1 MRYTLRLNGRSVP
14 PQHGAS
20 HRMKILVAI
29 KQVPERDAQI
39 RIASQGDLAGKW
51 IDEDELTYTIN
62 EPDAYALEE
71 ALRQKEKH
79 GGEVTVITAGPA
91 RASQV
96 LREALAKGADRAIH
110 LEDDK
115 FVQLDSANTARAIA
129 TAVAEENFDLIV
141 TGLQSDDFG
150 SAQTGVLLAEILGLP
165 HATIIIG
172 IEKTDDGLHLKR
184 ELEAGHYQFIDMKLP
199 AVLTIQSGI
208 NKLRY
213 ATLIGI
219 KQAKM
224 KPMRKVAWAEVEAK
238 LSKNQQQIERLY
250 IPQKQK
256 KTEMIQGSPGE
267 AARKLVEYLKNEAR
281 VI

>member
-1 MRYTLRLNGRSVP
+1 
-14 PQHGAS
+14 
-20 HRMKILVAI
+20 MKILVCM
-29 KQVPERDAQI
+29 KQVPQKDAPLKLNESGTWI
-39 RIASQGDLAGKW
+39 R
-51 IDEDELTYTIN
+51 EDVSYEVN

-79 GGEVTVITAGPA
+79 KGEVVVVTAGPA

-110 LEDDK
+110 LEDNA
-115 FVQLDSANTARAIA
+115 FVTMDAFNIARAIA
-129 TAVAEENFDLIV
+129 AVAKDEQFDMIF

-150 SAQTGVLLAEILGLP
+150 FAQTGVLLAELVGWP
-165 HATIIIG
+165 HATIIMQ
-172 IEKTDDGLHLKR
+172 IEKNDTGIRVKR
-184 ELEAGHYQFIDMKLP
+184 ELESGFFQFVDMPLP

-219 KQAKM
+219 KQAKT
-224 KPMRKVAWAEVEAK
+224 KPMRKVTLAEVQAAVGDNLQKIEK
-238 LSKNQQQIERLY
+238 LY
-250 IPQKQK
+250 VPQKTKQ
-256 KTEMIQGSPGE
+256 TEKLEGPPAEI
-267 AARKLVEYLKNEAR
+267 AKRLVEKLRNDAR

>member
-1 MRYTLRLNGRSVP
+1 
-14 PQHGAS
+14 
-20 HRMKILVAI
+20 MKILVCM
-29 KQVPERDAQI
+29 KQVPQKDAPLKLNETGTWI
-39 RIASQGDLAGKW
+39 R
-51 IDEDELTYTIN
+51 EDVSYEVN

-79 GGEVTVITAGPA
+79 KGEVVVVTAGPA

-110 LEDDK
+110 LEDNA
-115 FVQLDSANTARAIA
+115 FVTMDAFNIARAIA
-129 TAVAEENFDLIV
+129 SVSKDEQFDMIF

-150 SAQTGVLLAEILGLP
+150 FAQTGVLLAEILGWP
-165 HATIIIG
+165 HATIIMQ
-172 IEKTDDGLHLKR
+172 IEKNDAGIRVKR
-184 ELEAGHYQFIDMKLP
+184 ELESGFFQFVGLPLP

-219 KQAKM
+219 KQAKN
-224 KPMRKVAWAEVEAK
+224 KPMRKVTLAEVQAAVGDNLQKIEK
-238 LSKNQQQIERLY
+238 LY
-250 IPQKQK
+250 VPQKTKQ
-256 KTEMIQGSPGE
+256 TEKLEGPPAEI
-267 AARKLVEYLKNEAR
+267 AKKLVEKLRNDAR